1 MVLWYPMG
9 VTEILTSCSRAA
21 LNFYGHIVRTFSFGT
36 HGEVPWSYTYHILHP
51 RGGTEIW
58 ISCSRVLCSSQCKC
72 ARPSCLPCSLPPATC
87 LFLPCLLLGT
97 LHVITHDDSWYR
109 SHVMMTRVTMPNVP
123 FLWLHDVHIRKCSI
137 SLVIS
142 RSDNIIHE
150 FDILTIFLQKAH
162 VNILSISWNNLQCTS
177 CILCCIMQPN

>member
-87 LFLPCLLLGT
+87 LFLPCLLLST
-97 LHVITHDDSWYR
+97 LHVITHDDSWCIA
-109 SHVMMTRVTMPNVP
+109 SVMMTSTQVIMGHVNSMTMPAEYT
-123 FLWLHDVHIRKCSI
+123 
-137 SLVIS
+137 S
-142 RSDNIIHE
+142 RHQAC
-150 FDILTIFLQKAH
+150 LM
-162 VNILSISWNNLQCTS
+162 VN
-177 CILCCIMQPN
+177 